1 MDFCS
6 ETEKLWRLYFSP
18 DPARKRT
25 VLDMLDPECVV
36 IGTGADELYHQL
48 SDFIPAMEREFA
60 EQVEFQFK
68 DLWCREKRLG
78 EDACLTYGGIHVW
91 WESPD
96 GKILI
101 DMDSRFTILY
111 RRRGERWRVVHI
123 HHSVPNEEQM
133 EGEFYPKTLL
143 SQVKEARDEADH
155 MRVLAQRDALT
166 GLYNYRSLEK
176 HWLQWDQPGSWFF
189 LLDVD
194 DFKQVNDTYGH
205 MTGNEVLKQV
215 AQVLEGAVRAGDKV
229 YRLGGDEFGLLCGG
243 VGGED
248 EARCLAKR
256 LLRSLNQAG
265 EGQIFWTSVSIG
277 GTAVRR
283 GEPMERMLK
292 RADDALYQRKR
303 SAKNGYRFY
312 QEKMSG

>member
-60 EQVEFQFK
+60 EQVEFQCK

-133 EGEFYPKTLL
+133 EGEFYPKTLI

-155 MRVLAQRDALT
+155 MRVLAQRTL
-166 GLYNYRSLEK
+166 S
-176 HWLQWDQPGSWFF
+176 Q
-189 LLDVD
+189 
-194 DFKQVNDTYGH
+194 
-205 MTGNEVLKQV
+205 
-215 AQVLEGAVRAGDKV
+215 
-229 YRLGGDEFGLLCGG
+229 
-243 VGGED
+243 VGGF
-248 EARCLAKR
+248 
-256 LLRSLNQAG
+256 G
-265 EGQIFWTSVSIG
+265 
-277 GTAVRR
+277 
-283 GEPMERMLK
+283 
-292 RADDALYQRKR
+292 
-303 SAKNGYRFY
+303 NGD
-312 QEKMSG
+312 